1 MKKKRSVTLIE
12 IMIVIMLIGLI
23 GGALAFNMRG
33 SMDQG
38 RAFKSEQNLSRV
50 ENILMLELA
59 QDRAAKEIAD
69 NWQMYVK
76 NSPLAGGSNNDCTKD
91 GWKKE
96 FKVKVDGDAIS
107 VSSKKLTEYQ
117 NRHNAKS

>member
-38 RAFKSEQNLSRV
+38 RVFKSEQNLNRV
-50 ENILMLELA
+50 HDILMLES
-59 QDRAAKEIAD
+59 AKGTDLEKIAD
-69 NWQMYVK
+69 NWQWYVN
-76 NSPLAGGSNNDCTKD
+76 NSPLGAGAGNDCTCD

-96 FKVKVDGDAIS
+96 FNVKVKGNDLV
-107 VSSKKLTEYQ
+107 VSSKKLEAHRDAHT
-117 NRHNAKS
+117 KK